1 MQHKTTIHV
10 ANQEDLVAAKLGNI
24 KPDEVRQVTIKGA
37 IVDTGATRLSLPQSI
52 VDSLGLTPTD
62 TTLVHTTNGVV
73 TRTLYSPV
81 QFTVL
86 DRKGIIEVSSVPDN
100 VPALV
105 GYTVMGLVDL
115 EVSAT
120 EGLIHNPAH
129 GGERTE
135 YQL

>member
-10 ANQEDLVAAKLGNI
+10 ANQADLVAAEFGII
-24 KPDEVRQVTIKGA
+24 KSDEVRQVTIKDA
-37 IVDTGATRLSLPQSI
+37 IVNTGATRLSLPQSI

-62 TTLVHTTNGVV
+62 TTRVHTTNGVV

-105 GYTVMGLVDL
+105 GHTVMGLVDL
-115 EVSAT
+115 DVSAT

>member
-24 KPDEVRQVTIKGA
+24 RPDEVRQVTIKGA

-115 EVSAT
+115 DVSAT

>member
-10 ANQEDLVAAKLGNI
+10 ANLKDLVAVELGNI

-62 TTLVHTTNGVV
+62 TTLVHTTNGIV

-115 EVSAT
+115 DVSAT

>member
-1 MQHKTTIHV
+1 MQHRTTIHV
-10 ANQEDLVAAKLGNI
+10 ANQKDLVAAELGII
-24 KPDEVRQVTIKGA
+24 KPEEVRQLTIKDA
-37 IVDTGATRLSLPQSI
+37 LVDTGATRLSLPQSI

-62 TTLVHTTNGVV
+62 TTRVHTTNGVV

-86 DRKGIIEVSSVPDN
+86 GRKGIIEVSSVPDN
-100 VPALV
+100 VPVLV
-105 GYTVMGLVDL
+105 GHMVMELVDL
-115 EVSAT
+115 NVSVT
-120 EGLIHNPAH
+120 DGLIHNPAH

>member
-10 ANQEDLVAAKLGNI
+10 ANQEDLVAAEFGII
-24 KPDEVRQVTIKGA
+24 KPEEVRQVTIKDA
-37 IVDTGATRLSLPQSI
+37 IVNTGATRLSLPQSI

-86 DRKGIIEVSSVPDN
+86 DRKGIIEVSNGPDN

-115 EVSAT
+115 DVSAT

>member
-10 ANQEDLVAAKLGNI
+10 ANHEDLVAAEFGII
-24 KPDEVRQVTIKGA
+24 KPEEVRQVTIKDA
-37 IVDTGATRLSLPQSI
+37 IVNTGATRLSLPQSI

-115 EVSAT
+115 DVSAT

>member
-1 MQHKTTIHV
+1 MQHRTTIHV
-10 ANQEDLVAAKLGNI
+10 ANQKDLVLAEAGII
-24 KPDEVRQVTIKGA
+24 KPAEVRQITIKDA
-37 IVDTGATRLSLPQSI
+37 LVDTGATRLSLPQSI

-86 DRKGIIEVSSVPDN
+86 GRKGIIEVSSVPDN
-100 VPALV
+100 VPVLV
-105 GYTVMGLVDL
+105 GHMVMELVDL
-115 EVSAT
+115 NVSVT
-120 EGLIHNPAH
+120 DGLIHNPAH

>member
-10 ANQEDLVAAKLGNI
+10 ANQADLVAAEFGII
-24 KPDEVRQVTIKGA
+24 KPEEVRQVTIKDA
-37 IVDTGATRLSLPQSI
+37 IVNTGATRLSLPQSI

-86 DRKGIIEVSSVPDN
+86 DRKGIIEVSSVPDS

-105 GYTVMGLVDL
+105 GHMVMELVDL
-115 EVSAT
+115 DVSVT

>member
-1 MQHKTTIHV
+1 MQHRTTIHV
-10 ANQEDLVAAKLGNI
+10 ANQKDLVLAEVGI
-24 KPDEVRQVTIKGA
+24 IGSEEVRQVTIKGA

-52 VDSLGLTPTD
+52 IDSLGLTPTD
-62 TTLVHTTNGVV
+62 TTLVHTTNGIV

-86 DRKGIIEVSSVPDN
+86 SRKGIIEVSSLPDN

-105 GYTVMGLVDL
+105 GHMVMELLDL
-115 EVSAT
+115 DVNVR

>member
-10 ANQEDLVAAKLGNI
+10 ANQADLVAAEFGNI
-24 KPDEVRQVTIKGA
+24 KPDEVRQITIKDA

-52 VDSLGLTPTD
+52 VDTLGLTPTD
-62 TTLVHTTNGVV
+62 TTRVHTTNGVV

-86 DRKGIIEVSSVPDN
+86 DRKGIIEVSSVPDS
-100 VPALV
+100 VPTLV
-105 GYTVMGLVDL
+105 GHMVMELVDL
-115 EVSAT
+115 DVSVT